1 MTSGGDAGKVPPDA
15 DCVDAFGRLIVK
27 DRIWGKIG
35 ECRRFAAS
43 VNTMWRNPLFIVGI
57 GLVVVA
63 FAIVVNLTS
72 PDDGKDDDAAR
83 PPAQA
88 LTAPSKGTSGA
99 ATDRVVRTGDPNLP
113 TFDVVRVSPTGDT
126 VIAGRAAP
134 DATVII
140 KDGQTEI
147 GRITADDKGEWV
159 YLPSDPLPP
168 GNRYLSLETVGPDGK
183 ILTSPDVVVLAVP
196 ERTDTGP
203 LVAEER
209 TTEPLAI
216 RMPREGEGPSSL
228 IQGDG
233 PQKIEFDISA
243 VDYTPAGRVIVSGR
257 APTGDSVALYMDDT
271 PLGTAQADAQNRWS
285 LTLKDKVSPG
295 VHKLKA
301 ERISPAGKVLGRVS
315 IPFRQEE
322 IMPNLAAGQVVV
334 VQPGNSLWRIARRVY
349 GEGVQYTIIYRA
361 NKQQIG
367 DPDLIYPGQVFQVPK
382 PAN

>member
-1 MTSGGDAGKVPPDA
+1 
-15 DCVDAFGRLIVK
+15 
-27 DRIWGKIG
+27 
-35 ECRRFAAS
+35 
-43 VNTMWRNPLFIVGI
+43 MWRNPLFIIGL

-72 PDDGKDDDAAR
+72 PDDDNDG
-83 PPAQA
+83 PAK
-88 LTAPSKGTSGA
+88 PA
-99 ATDRVVRTGDPNLP
+99 ATAESTQPKPAAKTQQEKRAEAREMNLP
-113 TFDVVRVSPTGDT
+113 TFDVVRVSPTGDA

-134 DATVII
+134 GAVVII

-147 GRITADDKGEWV
+147 GRITADGNGEWV
-159 YLPSDPLPP
+159 YLPTKPLDP
-168 GNRYLSLETVGPDGK
+168 GNRYLSLETTGPNGE
-183 ILTSPDVVVLAVP
+183 ILTSPDVVVLSVP

-216 RMPREGEGPSSL
+216 KMPRMGDGPSRL

-243 VDYTPAGRVIVSGR
+243 VDYTPAGRVIISGR
-257 APTGDSVALYMDDT
+257 VPDGDEVALFLDAD
-271 PLGTAQADAQNRWS
+271 PLGTTKGTAENRWS

-295 VHKLKA
+295 VHKLSA
-301 ERISPAGKVLGRVS
+301 ERRDSAGKAIARVS

-322 IMPNLAAGQVVV
+322 NMPNLAAGQVVV

-349 GEGVQYTIIYRA
+349 GEGVQYTIIYSA
-361 NKQQIG
+361 NKRQID

-382 PAN
+382 PTN

>member
-1 MTSGGDAGKVPPDA
+1 
-15 DCVDAFGRLIVK
+15 
-27 DRIWGKIG
+27 
-35 ECRRFAAS
+35 
-43 VNTMWRNPLFIVGI
+43 MWRNPLFIVGI

-72 PDDGKDDDAAR
+72 PDDGMDDDAAR

-88 LTAPSKGTSGA
+88 LTAPGKTPSTPAPERA
-99 ATDRVVRTGDPNLP
+99 ARTGDPNLP

-134 DATVII
+134 GATVII

-159 YLPSDPLPP
+159 YIPSDPLPP

-216 RMPREGEGPSSL
+216 RMPREGEGPSRL

-243 VDYTPAGRVIVSGR
+243 VDYTPTGRVIVSGR
-257 APTGDSVALYMDDT
+257 APAGDDVALYMDDT
-271 PLGTAQADAQNRWS
+271 PLGTARADDQNRWS
-285 LTLKDKVSPG
+285 LTLKDKVAPG

-301 ERISPAGKVLGRVS
+301 ERLDSAGKVIARVS
-315 IPFRQEE
+315 IPFRQDE
-322 IMPNLAAGQVVV
+322 IMPDLAAGQVVV

-349 GEGVQYTIIYRA
+349 GDGVQYTIIYRA
-361 NKQQIG
+361 NSRQIG

-382 PAN
+382 PTN

>member
-1 MTSGGDAGKVPPDA
+1 M
-15 DCVDAFGRLIVK
+15 
-27 DRIWGKIG
+27 
-35 ECRRFAAS
+35 
-43 VNTMWRNPLFIVGI
+43 
-57 GLVVVA
+57 VA

-134 DATVII
+134 GATVII

-257 APTGDSVALYMDDT
+257 APTGDSVALYMDAT
-271 PLGTAQADAQNRWS
+271 PLGTAQPDAQNRWS

-361 NKQQIG
+361 NKKQIG